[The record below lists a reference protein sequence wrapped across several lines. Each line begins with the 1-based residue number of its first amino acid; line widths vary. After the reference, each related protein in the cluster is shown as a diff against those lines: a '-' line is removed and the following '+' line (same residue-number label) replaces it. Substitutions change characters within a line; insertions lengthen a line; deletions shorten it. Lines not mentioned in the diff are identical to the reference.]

1 VNAKSSIRLSIL
13 LSSPRKPLSVR
24 PLQSIR
30 VRGSSRLRGSSRG
43 VVETRGRGDEARFA
57 PRVASRPFERLTGRW
72 TPCPAVI
79 STRLRTPGPRLSS
92 ARSRLRAC
100 LAAARMS
107 TLLASAPLQS
117 PPLAPAGEPASSR
130 GVGVHPTV
138 TRRTPA
144 FAPPPTHPP
153 RVHSR
158 CCHLRPRSNQPRSP
172 VPPSWFLTTSTVSAA
187 RRLAGLLHPAAGP
200 GVRRVSDREIGFPIS
215 RASPLARPPLEGHHL
230 THSRDAIARARCPLG
245 VLPRFGTDMP
255 LAGNAGPERGRRLR
269 GLDPWEDAR
278 WGSALPRRFHRV
290 PSWASLLFEV
300 RRRRVPSRHSCHQE
314 RRPGSPAAVDRL
326 PGSAGVV
333 PAASFASL
341 TVAGESSRPP

>member
-1 VNAKSSIRLSIL
+1 VGLSKPEVVVAKR
-13 LSSPRKPLSVR
+13 
-24 PLQSIR
+24 
-30 VRGSSRLRGSSRG
+30 
-43 VVETRGRGDEARFA
+43 RFA
-57 PRVASRPFERLTGRW
+57 PCFASRPFERLTGRW
-72 TPCPAVI
+72 PPCPAVI
-79 STRLRTPGPRLSS
+79 STCSRTPGPRLSS

-200 GVRRVSDREIGFPIS
+200 GVRRVSDREIGFPTS
-215 RASPLARPPLEGHHL
+215 RTLPAGATTPRRTPPPSQPRRGHPRPCLP
-230 THSRDAIARARCPLG
+230 D
-245 VLPRFGTDMP
+245 VLPRISRDHIVADG
-255 LAGNAGPERGRRLR
+255 AGRE
-269 GLDPWEDAR
+269 
-278 WGSALPRRFHRV
+278 PR
-290 PSWASLLFEV
+290 PS
-300 RRRRVPSRHSCHQE
+300 PSR
-314 RRPGSPAAVDRL
+314 P
-326 PGSAGVV
+326 
-333 PAASFASL
+333 
-341 TVAGESSRPP
+341 